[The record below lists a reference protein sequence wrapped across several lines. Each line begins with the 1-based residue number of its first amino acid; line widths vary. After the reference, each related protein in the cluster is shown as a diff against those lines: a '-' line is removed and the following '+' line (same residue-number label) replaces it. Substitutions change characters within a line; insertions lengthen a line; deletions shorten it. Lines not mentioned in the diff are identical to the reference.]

1 MSAQRHCLLLT
12 CQVLCILFP
21 FYWFFILDSI
31 NRHPQ
36 FQEALDDEGHGQNLK
51 SSQWRNFFFFLIIL
65 FEIKSTWKILHVNV
79 SSIILWIHKYKGTEC
94 ITLLSEGHST
104 SPGRAIMLSCLMKVQ
119 GRSCR
124 FVYRAPQDIITSLI
138 SMIVFR
144 SLLLC

>member
-1 MSAQRHCLLLT
+1 MMKVMVRTSRAANGGT
-12 CQVLCILFP
+12 
-21 FYWFFILDSI
+21 FFL
-31 NRHPQ
+31 
-36 FQEALDDEGHGQNLK
+36 
-51 SSQWRNFFFFLIIL
+51 FFFIL

-124 FVYRAPQDIITSLI
+124 FVYRAPHYYIIDLYDCVSI
-138 SMIVFR
+138 FA
-144 SLLLC
+144 SLLTWMKATVVTYF